1 MDHYSV
7 IRRVADTVAVIR
19 VIIFSCCSI
28 AIWANSH
35 WHQQEILIVVAGC
48 ALLVYGCITAWI
60 LHTLISEYG
69 VLVDNSQVIAQ
80 HVNQISTHENNKESM
95 SAESGEDKTVYVDN
109 GTTPDVIFDSTGR
122 PKDN

>member
-1 MDHYSV
+1 MEVYFMDHYSV
-7 IRRVADTVAVIR
+7 IKRVADTVAVIR

-35 WHQQEILIVVAGC
+35 WHQQEILIVLAGC

-69 VLVDNSQVIAQ
+69 VLVDNSQIVAQ
-80 HVNQISTHENNKESM
+80 YIKSNKCTPENNP
-95 SAESGEDKTVYVDN
+95 EDETVYVDN
-109 GTTPDVIFDSTGR
+109 GTTPDVIFDSAGR